1 MESSATF
8 TFPSTGLICVLPE
21 SNEPAHGMLVGL
33 LLTLSSNAGSHTHSM
48 DADKLRPKFRILA
61 SLDTSVPKYG
71 EKNNGKTHYPALFG
85 IV

>member
-1 MESSATF
+1 M
-8 TFPSTGLICVLPE
+8 
-21 SNEPAHGMLVGL
+21 HGMLVGL
-33 LLTLSSNAGSHTHSM
+33 LHTLSSNAGSHTQSM

-71 EKNNGKTHYPALFG
+71 EKNSGKTHFIDIRPKPESQALFG